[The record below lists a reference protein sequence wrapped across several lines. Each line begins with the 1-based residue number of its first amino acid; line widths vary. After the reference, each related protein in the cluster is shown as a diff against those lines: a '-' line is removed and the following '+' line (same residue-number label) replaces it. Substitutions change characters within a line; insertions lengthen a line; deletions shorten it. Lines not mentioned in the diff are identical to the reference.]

1 VVFFAAR
8 VKTLRRS
15 SAIVPS
21 LFPAREGSDWGFSR
35 FLLAF
40 PRARFRSYYF
50 GKVDFFRRPA
60 VKPFRLGV
68 FPGTFNPVTVAHLA
82 LAEAA
87 LSLVDEVLFVLPRQF
102 PHKIYSGASFEE
114 RVELLGSAL
123 DGSPRFS
130 VAACEGGLFIEIAAE
145 CRKAYGPDIRLSF
158 LCGRDAAERIADWDY
173 GRPGAF
179 LEMLKQFD
187 LLVAARSGD
196 YCPPESLLNSFTKL
210 ELKGAFDHVSASE
223 VRARIGKGEPWEH
236 LVPAAARRRASEIY
250 KQKVPPTD
258 C

>member
-1 VVFFAAR
+1 
-8 VKTLRRS
+8 
-15 SAIVPS
+15 
-21 LFPAREGSDWGFSR
+21 
-35 FLLAF
+35 
-40 PRARFRSYYF
+40 
-50 GKVDFFRRPA
+50 
-60 VKPFRLGV
+60 
-68 FPGTFNPVTVAHLA
+68 
-82 LAEAA
+82 
-87 LSLVDEVLFVLPRQF
+87 
-102 PHKIYSGASFEE
+102 
-114 RVELLGSAL
+114 
-123 DGSPRFS
+123 
-130 VAACEGGLFIEIAAE
+130 VAACEGGLFVEIAAE
-145 CRKAYGPDIRLSF
+145 CSEAYGADVRLSF

>member
-1 VVFFAAR
+1 MEFFQ
-8 VKTLRRS
+8 
-15 SAIVPS
+15 
-21 LFPAREGSDWGFSR
+21 
-35 FLLAF
+35 
-40 PRARFRSYYF
+40 
-50 GKVDFFRRPA
+50 RPA
-60 VKPFRLGV
+60 DKPFRPGV
-68 FPGTFNPVTVAHLA
+68 FPGSFNPVTVAHLA

-87 LSLVDEVLFVLPRQF
+87 LALVDEVLFVLPRQF

-196 YCPPESLLNSFTKL
+196 YCPPQGILNSFTRL
-210 ELKGAFDHVSASE
+210 ELNGTFDYVSASE
-223 VRARIGKGEPWEH
+223 VRARIGNGEPWEH
-236 LVPAAARRRASEIY
+236 LVPPAARRRVSEIY
-250 KQKVPPTD
+250 SRNSPTD
-258 C
+258 CC